1 MFREFL
7 LILKSQMNIY
17 PLKKKIARIEK
28 RNRFAITTI
37 ILSLLMV
44 LATFFLFDKAIIFIP
59 LLIVISFILTYFS
72 LLEGI
77 EGFGWFGLFFMT
89 MVVTVSSYLFYFLFP
104 ARWLTRLPFIFFYGI
119 SIYATL
125 LCANIFNVGV
135 EKNLALYRAAF
146 SVNFLFQAIV
156 SFLFFNLLFS
166 FQQDFIINIII
177 VGAMSFLLS
186 LHLFWTIRL
195 KKSLEKEN
203 LVYAILVAVVLSELA
218 LVLSFIPLK
227 TTIYALFLTGVY
239 YSLSGL
245 IYNYL
250 DQRLFKETIREY
262 IIVLSFVFVITLLSI
277 SW

>member
-1 MFREFL
+1 
-7 LILKSQMNIY
+7 MNIS
-17 PLKKKIARIEK
+17 PLIKKKFGRIEK

-37 ILSLLMV
+37 ILSLLMIS
-44 LATFFLFDKAIIFIP
+44 ATFFSFDKAIIFIP
-59 LLIVISFILTYFS
+59 LLIMASFVLTYFS

-77 EGFGWFGLFFMT
+77 EKLGWFGLFFMT
-89 MVVTVSSYLFYFLFP
+89 IVLTISSYLFYFLFP
-104 ARWLTRLPFIFFYGI
+104 ARWLTRLPFMFFYGI

-156 SFLFFNLLFS
+156 SFLFFNLIFS
-166 FQQDFIINIII
+166 FQQSFFINVI
-177 VGAMSFLLS
+177 VVGGMSFLLS

-195 KKSLEKEN
+195 KKTLEKEN
-203 LVYAILVAVVLSELA
+203 LVYAMIVALVLSELT
-218 LVLSFIPLK
+218 LSLSFVPLK
-227 TTIYALFLTGVY
+227 TPIYALFLTGAY

-245 IYNYL
+245 IYNFL
-250 DQRLFKETIREY
+250 DQKLFKETIREY
-262 IIVLSFVFVITLLSI
+262 IIVLGFVLLITLLSI